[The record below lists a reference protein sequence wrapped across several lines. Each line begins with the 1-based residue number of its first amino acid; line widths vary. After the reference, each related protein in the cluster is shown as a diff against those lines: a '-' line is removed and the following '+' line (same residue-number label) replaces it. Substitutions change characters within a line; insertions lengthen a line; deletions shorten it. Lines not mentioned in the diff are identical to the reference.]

1 MNTKKK
7 LDELRKYTDISK
19 FDINARVQ
27 MIIDEIQQQLAKW
40 EQEARAIYYPE
51 SQVASKI
58 IPTEEVKNDRP
69 DNTRQ
74 QQHDNR

>member
-27 MIIDEIQQQLAKW
+27 MIIEEIQQQLAQW

-51 SQVASKI
+51 S
-58 IPTEEVKNDRP
+58 
-69 DNTRQ
+69 
-74 QQHDNR
+74 